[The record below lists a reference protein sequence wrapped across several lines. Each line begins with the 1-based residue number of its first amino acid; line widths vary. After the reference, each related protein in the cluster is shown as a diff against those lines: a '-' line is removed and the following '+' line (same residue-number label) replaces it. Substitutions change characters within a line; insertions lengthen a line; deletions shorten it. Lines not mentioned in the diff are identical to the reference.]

1 MPKIT
6 IKTEDERTLTIFAKD
21 GVDGIQGEKG
31 EQGEQGIQGEKGDKG
46 IQGEKG
52 DTGDNGIQGEKGDKG
67 DKGEKGDKGD
77 KGEKGE
83 RGEKG
88 EKGKDTDPIK
98 LKEIEDKVD
107 FAVRKVSSKTVSLIE
122 LDDVN
127 LNGLTQTNG
136 KYDLGG
142 GGVSDGDKGDITVS
156 DSGATWTIN
165 DDVVTNAKLAD
176 MAGHTVKVRSGGS
189 TGAPEDLAL
198 GSHDIL
204 GRNGGD
210 IESISAGNN
219 TVLRRNTGNT
229 LEFGKVGTNHFE
241 TSVNT
246 SLGLADTSIQGATNS
261 TLTKTGT
268 TLGLN
273 LSNPN
278 TWLDTQTFNKADSS
292 TIVPAPS
299 NLAINFTP
307 DGSGFYAGGTTYSYI
322 IYSYTGGVYDII
334 GTSNSTTDPNDFNY
348 YYVDLSWD
356 SAGSVDG
363 YFVYDSIN
371 SQYIDVGSSLSYQI
385 IPFTSWTGGTPPSSP
400 SSIVTPQN
408 SLTSQGDK
416 DASTQDINVFEF
428 SSTPLRLYWDYGS
441 QYLKFE
447 ASDTTLQTLRTNI
460 NADSIYSSSYT
471 GAWTGSAIGT
481 NYGGT
486 GLTSWTQGDIP
497 YYISGTSLSKLAK
510 NTSATRYLSNTGTNN
525 APAWAQINLANGV
538 TGDLPFANLTQ
549 IAARS
554 VLGVTGNATADVAA
568 ITAGTDHQ
576 VLRRSGTSLAF
587 GALNLAQSA
596 AVTGILPIANGGTGN
611 TNIYG
616 TANTWTAAQT
626 IQVGTNADGVFQI
639 KNAAGSNRFGYSTSK
654 DQLSVG
660 DAGYNSSAGFF
671 YIYDVTHSF
680 KDVFTIVKGTWGSA
694 FDIQIATLS
703 PVVKA
708 TGGSTFVSYS
718 QNDVGTYLYNAAVTG
733 STFDIRN
740 DTDNYGTW
748 GFYAKGYN
756 NNSAPSS
763 AGVQKRAVSYGVVG
777 EAQSNATGFGG
788 AGLRSYSAS
797 ANIDGVRVDVLSG
810 QTAPLFR
817 ARLVD
822 SFYDA
827 FMTTATDIMT
837 IDAKGGINPAS
848 MADGSA
854 NNNSIYYSTTQSKLC
869 YRDSGGTVNA
879 LY

>member
-1 MPKIT
+1 MELTPSQQKKLNKIDKIEKALQGNVVSVFEHVDTVESDLQKSIDDLKDT
-6 IKTEDERTLTIFAKD
+6 IEAFDIPERLTEQELIDVITPLIPEPLKGDDYVLTEDDKQEIADLIDVPVVEKVIEKTTETIVREQPIEIIKEVAVLD
-21 GVDGIQGEKG
+21 VDGLPQYGDKFRDGLELLQGDERLDIKAIKG
-31 EQGEQGIQGEKGDKG
+31 IEDYDEVSRLAKASQFMNRGGNGKGLLSQQNDVNIVDPTNGEGLVYNSTTGKWENGTGGGIQSIVAGTNIAVD
-46 IQGEKG
+46 
-52 DTGDNGIQGEKGDKG
+52 
-67 DKGEKGDKGD
+67 
-77 KGEKGE
+77 
-83 RGEKG
+83 
-88 EKGKDTDPIK
+88 DTDPANPI
-98 LKEIEDKVD
+98 
-107 FAVRKVSSKTVSLIE
+107 VSATGFVTGAT
-122 LDDVN
+122 DTT
-127 LNGLTQTNG
+127 LTQT
-136 KYDLGG
+136 
-142 GGVSDGDKGDITVS
+142 
-156 DSGATWTIN
+156 
-165 DDVVTNAKLAD
+165 
-176 MAGHTVKVRSGGS
+176 GS
-189 TGAPEDLAL
+189 
-198 GSHDIL
+198 
-204 GRNGGD
+204 
-210 IESISAGNN
+210 
-219 TVLRRNTGNT
+219 
-229 LEFGKVGTNHFE
+229 
-241 TSVNT
+241 
-246 SLGLADTSIQGATNS
+246 
-261 TLTKTGT
+261 

-273 LSNPN
+273 LSNAN
-278 TWLDTQTFNKADSS
+278 TWLAAQTFNKADSS

-307 DGSGFYAGGTTYSYI
+307 DGSGFYAGGTTYSCI
-322 IYSYTGGVYDII
+322 IYSYTGSVYDIV
-334 GTSNSTTDPNDFNY
+334 GTSNSTTDPNDSNY

-363 YFVYDSIN
+363 YFVYDSVN

-385 IPFTSWTGGTPPSSP
+385 TPSTSWTGGTPPSSP

-428 SSTPLRLYWDYGS
+428 SSTPLRLYWDYAS

-471 GAWTGSAIGT
+471 GAWSGSAIGT

-525 APAWAQINLANGV
+525 APAWSQINLANGV

-587 GALNLAQSA
+587 GSLNLAQSA

-680 KDVFTIVKGTWGSA
+680 KDVFTIIKGTWGSA

-708 TGGSTFVSYS
+708 TGGSTFVSYT

-733 STFDIRN
+733 STFNIRN

-827 FMTTATDIMT
+827 LMTTATDLMT

-854 NNNSIYYSTTQSKLC
+854 NNNSIYYSTTASKLV
-869 YRDSGGTVNA
+869 YKDSGGTVNA